1 LSQPGE
7 LKISRGLQVRRGVGV
22 QLNKAGVSAQLLK
35 AGDIVMNFSLLSCC
49 WRFPGQRLKEHLV
62 GSLEEAISS

>member
-1 LSQPGE
+1 M
-7 LKISRGLQVRRGVGV
+7 RRGVGV